1 MVKHFSLFVNTR
13 VSQAEAPPPECAQV
27 LEPQDCVAAA
37 AEIRTWPGYRPTPL
51 RALKGMARAA
61 GIDELL
67 YKDES
72 ARFGL
77 GSFKALG
84 GAHAVYRYLLR
95 ELAGRG
101 IVEPVGFAELVAGR
115 YAEIVSNLTVACAT
129 DGNHGRSVA
138 WGAQMFGC
146 ACVVYIHT
154 HVSEA
159 REAAIASYGAR
170 MVRVAGTYDDAVE
183 RAASDAQTHG
193 WQVITDSSYPG
204 YIDVPRDVIAGYTV
218 MTDEIVTELTFER
231 APTHVF
237 VQAGVGALAAA
248 VCAPLWWRY
257 GAARPRLIVVEPENA
272 ACLFASAVAGRRVR
286 IDGDL
291 QTVMGGLACGEPA
304 LTAWPLLSAGVH
316 GFMHLDDSV
325 ALDTMRRL
333 AAGEGGDAPIV
344 GGETGVAGL
353 AGCLALCSD
362 TRAAGELGLGQHSRV
377 LVFGT
382 EGDTD
387 AERYAR
393 IVGESGE
400 RVRARQA
407 SFRRRQDRTS

>member
-1 MVKHFSLFVNTR
+1 MGEHLSLFVNPR
-13 VSQAEAPPPECAQV
+13 VSQADAPPQECAQV
-27 LEPQDCVAAA
+27 LEPRDCAVAS

-51 RALKGMARAA
+51 RPLKAMARAA

-72 ARFGL
+72 TRFGL
-77 GSFKALG
+77 GSFKPLG
-84 GAHAVYRYLLR
+84 GAYAVYRYLLR
-95 ELAGRG
+95 ELSARG
-101 IVEPVGFAELVAGR
+101 IVEPIGFAELVGGK
-115 YAEIVSNLTVACAT
+115 YADIVSKLTVTCAT
-129 DGNHGRSVA
+129 DGNHGRAVA
-138 WGAQMFGC
+138 WGAQTFGC

-183 RAASDAQTHG
+183 RAARDAQTPR
-193 WQVITDSSYPG
+193 WQVISDSSYPG
-204 YIDVPRDVIAGYTV
+204 YTDVPRDVIAGYTV
-218 MTDEIVTELTFER
+218 MIDEMLTERALER

-237 VQAGVGALAAA
+237 VQGGVGALAAA

-257 GAARPRLIVVEPENA
+257 GAARPRMIVVEPENA

-286 IDGDL
+286 LGGDL
-291 QTVMGGLACGEPA
+291 KTVMGGLACGEPS
-304 LTAWPLLSAGVH
+304 LIVWPLLSVGVH
-316 GFMHLDDSV
+316 GFMHLDDNA

-333 AAGEGGDAPIV
+333 AAGEGGDTPIV
-344 GGETGVAGL
+344 GGESGVAGL

-362 TRAAGELGLGQHSRV
+362 TQTAGKLGLDRHSRV

-387 AERYAR
+387 PELYAR

-400 RVRARQA
+400 QVRARQ
-407 SFRRRQDRTS
+407 TSSGSA